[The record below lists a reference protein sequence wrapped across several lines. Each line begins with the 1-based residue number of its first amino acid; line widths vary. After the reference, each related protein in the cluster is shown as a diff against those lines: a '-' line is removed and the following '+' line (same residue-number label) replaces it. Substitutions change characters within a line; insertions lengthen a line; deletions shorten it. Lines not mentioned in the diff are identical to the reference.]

1 MEGDVAGQVDGD
13 GIGVEEGD
21 EDGGGAVVEQGDE
34 GEMGVLEGQ
43 GDDEVGVVGLGKGK
57 EDALVWE
64 DSSHLIGRL
73 ELSGLPSE
81 SPLQNQCRTW
91 GGG

>member
-1 MEGDVAGQVDGD
+1 M
-13 GIGVEEGD
+13 
-21 EDGGGAVVEQGDE
+21 VEQGDE

-57 EDALVWE
+57 EDALVWGGFLVS
-64 DSSHLIGRL
+64 DWPSGVVGGVSGSRFAGW
-73 ELSGLPSE
+73 SGSWGLPSE
-81 SPLQNQCRTW
+81 SPLQNQRRTC

>member
-1 MEGDVAGQVDGD
+1 MRMVELVEGDVAGQVDGD

-57 EDALVWE
+57 EDALVWGGFLAS
-64 DSSHLIGRL
+64 DWP
-73 ELSGLPSE
+73 SGVVGPAL
-81 SPLQNQCRTW
+81 
-91 GGG
+91 